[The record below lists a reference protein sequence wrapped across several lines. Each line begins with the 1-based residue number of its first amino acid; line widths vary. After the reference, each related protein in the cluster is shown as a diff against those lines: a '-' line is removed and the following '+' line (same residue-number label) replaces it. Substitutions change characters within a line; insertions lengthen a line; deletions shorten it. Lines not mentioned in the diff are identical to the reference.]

1 MMSNSDLEFEAKFFV
16 GKNLAAVRARLLE
29 NGATLHKE
37 RVFERNVRY
46 ENQWDGLYRKGQLLR
61 LRQDSQ
67 AKLTFKGPAK
77 EDITSEVKVREE
89 LEVVV
94 SDFDTMDTILR
105 RIGFRP
111 VQVYE
116 KYRETFSFNTI
127 EVVLDE
133 MPYGA
138 FVELEGNET
147 TIKSSAITLGLDWDT
162 RLITNYLA
170 IMAQVKQAYNLD
182 FDDLTFA
189 NFTDWNGDLAT
200 LLATA

>member
-1 MMSNSDLEFEAKFFV
+1 MSNSDLEFEAKFFV